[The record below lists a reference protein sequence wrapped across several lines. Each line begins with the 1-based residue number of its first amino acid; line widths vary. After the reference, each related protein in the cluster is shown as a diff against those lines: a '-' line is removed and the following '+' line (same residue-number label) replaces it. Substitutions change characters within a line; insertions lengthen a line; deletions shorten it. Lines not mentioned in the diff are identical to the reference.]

1 MRLSTLLY
9 TALIVCVTF
18 LLSCNSNYLEP
29 KTISSQELQKDPSFK
44 YVSKKVFEDNMIL
57 LDRVKTLN
65 ITDLNS
71 TLARDS
77 IVALLESDEQAFDA
91 FVDITYLS
99 LEYIQNHRELQELP
113 INQAEAIFDKALKE
127 KFRNTIP
134 AGRTVREDPEEF
146 DCLMKAI
153 GLDVLVEQ
161 GLTRYGVKQLS
172 KSMLKTVLKK
182 SVPYIGWGFALY
194 ELGDCMD
201 WW

>member
-91 FVDITYLS
+91 FSVELKGPQDIHCPQGVYRFSHQAFGTA
-99 LEYIQNHRELQELP
+99 ELLLTP
-113 INQAEAIFDKALKE
+113 HAADSYHICISRKKA
-127 KFRNTIP
+127 
-134 AGRTVREDPEEF
+134 V
-146 DCLMKAI
+146 
-153 GLDVLVEQ
+153 
-161 GLTRYGVKQLS
+161 S
-172 KSMLKTVLKK
+172 
-182 SVPYIGWGFALY
+182 
-194 ELGDCMD
+194 
-201 WW
+201 